1 MDERANS
8 SGRPAA
14 GGTEPASESGFFIV
28 APTEDVRQV
37 VGPRLRFA
45 YGRAILDSRARDAGP
60 IGRCR
65 VSGTL
70 G

>member
-14 GGTEPASESGFFIV
+14 GGTEPASVSASFIV
-28 APTEDVRQV
+28 APAADVRQV
-37 VGPRLRFA
+37 VGRWLRFA
-45 YGRAILDSRARDAGP
+45 HGRAILNSRARDAGP
-60 IGRCR
+60 INRRR

>member
-8 SGRPAA
+8 SGRAGA
-14 GGTEPASESGFFIV
+14 GGTERASEFVSFIV
-28 APTEDVRQV
+28 ATAEDVRQV
-37 VGPRLRFA
+37 VSRWLRFA

-60 IGRCR
+60 IGRR
-65 VSGTL
+65 RMSGML